1 MNFVNKIRG
10 RFQNFI
16 GFEKLNPSNNF
27 DFHNSFEVSNLI
39 SNIDLF
45 KKAMEEHNELKEVIW
60 ISLYHCLNTF
70 DAKIEYLTVLDIN
83 FQLIADL
90 VEGNEEK
97 VIIPDSVKQ
106 EILEGNVLATFH
118 NHFNGAI
125 IPSSKDLKN
134 TILPFVKFMVI
145 TSENNIGII
154 VNDTNCDSKLLKQE
168 WIFFLAYVNWSF
180 NITFASEIEK
190 IYALKLNDE
199 KFKKQE
205 EILFNRFLSLNLK
218 KFINEF
224 NSRMEKYNVYF
235 LYITILEE

>member
-1 MNFVNKIRG
+1 M
-10 RFQNFI
+10 
-16 GFEKLNPSNNF
+16 
-27 DFHNSFEVSNLI
+27 
-39 SNIDLF
+39 
-45 KKAMEEHNELKEVIW
+45 
-60 ISLYHCLNTF
+60 
-70 DAKIEYLTVLDIN
+70 IEYLTVLDIN